1 LRKKNKMTE
10 AVTVALVSGLCV
22 AIPSVLTTMFSNNK
36 ANALMDYRIDELTKK
51 VEKHNN
57 VVERMALQEQQT
69 KTMWKKIDDI
79 QEELKDL
86 EHE

>member
-1 LRKKNKMTE
+1 MTE

-36 ANALMDYRIDELTKK
+36 SNALMDYRIDELTKK

>member
-1 LRKKNKMTE
+1 MTE

-36 ANALMDYRIDELTKK
+36 SNALMDYRIDELTKK

-86 EHE
+86 EHD